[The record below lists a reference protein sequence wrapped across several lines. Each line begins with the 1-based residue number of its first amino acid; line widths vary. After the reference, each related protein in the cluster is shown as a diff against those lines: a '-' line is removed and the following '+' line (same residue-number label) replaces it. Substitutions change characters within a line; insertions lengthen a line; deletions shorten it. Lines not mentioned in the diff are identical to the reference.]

1 MPAVTAVPAIAT
13 VVRVGI
19 IVAIP
24 GVIIPVPGII
34 PPVKS
39 IAPIGVV
46 PPQVVVPAAG
56 IPGQAAL
63 ILEPVAGAE
72 VAVIVGAVEVVAE
85 VELKGILITVVVAA
99 PILVGVIPVLGC
111 HRRLRWSGHS
121 LGFNGWLTLE
131 GRFPISNSEG
141 YTLGGVGPVVAGK
154 IGIIPVCGIGDTPGQ
169 PEPAH
174 EQERQS
180 KRYISSHKP
189 PPWEM

>member
-1 MPAVTAVPAIAT
+1 MPVIR
-13 VVRVGI
+13 VVIPGI
-19 IVAIP
+19 IVTIP
-24 GVIIPVPGII
+24 GVI

-39 IAPIGVV
+39 VAPIGVV
-46 PPQVVVPAAG
+46 PPQVIEHPPVGV
-56 IPGQAAL
+56 PGQAMPAAL

-72 VAVIVGAVEVVAE
+72 VAIIVGAVEVIAE
-85 VELKGILITVVVAA
+85 VVLKGVLLTVAVAV

-111 HRRLRWSGHS
+111 RRRLRWSGYG

-131 GRFPISNSEG
+131 GRFPISNSDG
-141 YTLGGVGPVVAGK
+141 YTLGWVSPVVAGK
-154 IGIIPVCGIGDTPGQ
+154 IGIIPVCGVGDTPGQ

-180 KRYISSHKP
+180 KRYTSSHKP